1 MRRSLVAVGLA
12 VALALSACGS
22 DSDASSSDTSA
33 TTATVAPSTA
43 APATAAPSSPAPTT
57 PPAGFPVTVT
67 ADNGEV
73 TVETL
78 PERIVS
84 LSPTATEMLFAIGAG
99 DQVDAVDDQSTYPPE
114 APLSELSGFTP
125 NVEAIA
131 GRDPDLVVVAFD
143 ANGVVAALEALD
155 IPVILLDAAR
165 DLDGTYAQIELL
177 GAATGAT
184 DGAAALVAEMR
195 DDVAEVTARVQA
207 TGLTYFHELDEL
219 LYTVT
224 SQTFIGEVYSLLG
237 LVNVADPAD
246 ADGTGYPQ
254 LSAEF
259 LVDADPDLIF
269 LADTKCCGQ
278 TPGDGRRPAGM
289 GGAHR
294 RAHRQRGRA
303 RRRRGVPLGT
313 TGGRLPGGHRRRR
326 GGGHHVTAV
335 AAHR

>member
-12 VALALSACGS
+12 VALGLSACGAES
-22 DSDASSSDTSA
+22 DDTGSSNTP
-33 TTATVAPSTA
+33 ATVAPSTA
-43 APATAAPSSPAPTT
+43 APTTAGPSSPAPTT
-57 PPAGFPVTVT
+57 APAGFPVTVT

-73 TVETL
+73 TVETV

-99 DQVDAVDDQSTYPPE
+99 DQVEAVDDQSTYPPE
-114 APLSELSGFTP
+114 APISELSGFTP

-165 DLDGTYAQIELL
+165 DLDGTYGQIELL

-184 DGAAALVAEMR
+184 DGAAALVTEMR

-224 SQTFIGEVYSLLG
+224 SQTFVGEVYSLLG

-278 TPGDGRRPAGM
+278 TPETVAARPGW
-289 GGAHR
+289 GA
-294 RAHRQRGRA
+294 
-303 RRRRGVPLGT
+303 L
-313 TGGRLPGGHRRRR
+313 
-326 GGGHHVTAV
+326 TAV
-335 AAHR
+335 RTGNVVALDDDVASRWGPRVVDFLEDIAAAVEEATT

>member
-278 TPGDGRRPAGM
+278 TPETVAARPGW
-289 GGAHR
+289 GA
-294 RAHRQRGRA
+294 
-303 RRRRGVPLGT
+303 L
-313 TGGRLPGGHRRRR
+313 
-326 GGGHHVTAV
+326 TAV
-335 AAHR
+335 RTGNVVALDDDVASRWGPRVVDFLEDIAAAVEEATT